1 MRNSPHLCSP
11 AVARFCYVHAGVL
24 LPIPDIKKIQMQ
36 ELLGRRKPLWQR
48 FENSPNDIELALE
61 LKLIDDQIAECNAQ
75 IQAEKRKPLR

>member
-1 MRNSPHLCSP
+1 
-11 AVARFCYVHAGVL
+11 
-24 LPIPDIKKIQMQ
+24 MQ

>member
-1 MRNSPHLCSP
+1 M
-11 AVARFCYVHAGVL
+11 FMQGFL

-48 FENSPNDIELALE
+48 FETNPNDLDLALE
-61 LKLIDDQIAECNAQ
+61 LKAIDDQIAECSAQ

>member
-1 MRNSPHLCSP
+1 M
-11 AVARFCYVHAGVL
+11 FMQGFL

-48 FENSPNDIELALE
+48 FENNPSDLDLALE
-61 LKLIDDQIAECNAQ
+61 LKVIDDQIAECSAQ